1 MAANVAAY
9 RVPARAIRVGIE
21 VLRSRF
27 IASVMRADSVTA
39 ARSQLDRIRDEMA
52 DASHHAYAF
61 RVGYGA
67 SITEGK
73 SDDGEPRGT
82 AGAPILAILRG
93 SDLGDILIVVTRYFG
108 GRKLG
113 TGGLVRAYGDAART
127 ALAELP
133 VEERIEQ
140 LTFTLEVAYPFLER
154 LRRQMTNFGAEEITC
169 EYGVTVLLRVT
180 LAKSTALAFR
190 DAVMEMSAGRI
201 RFHPGCDC
209 EVPGAT

>member
-1 MAANVAAY
+1 MAADRTAY
-9 RVPARAIRVGIE
+9 RVPARALRVEIV

-27 IASVMRADSVTA
+27 IASVMRADSVAA
-39 ARSQLDRIRDEMA
+39 ARSQLSEIRNEMA

-61 RVGYGA
+61 RIGHGA

-113 TGGLVRAYGDAART
+113 TGGLVRAYGDAARA
-127 ALAELP
+127 ALAEIQ
-133 VEERIEQ
+133 VEERVER
-140 LTFTLEVAYPFLER
+140 LTLSLEVPYPFLEQ
-154 LRRQMTNFGAEEITC
+154 LRRQMANFGAEEIAC
-169 EYGVTVLLRVT
+169 EYGATVLVRVL
-180 LAKSTALAFR
+180 LAKSAAPAFH
-190 DAVMEMSAGRI
+190 DVAMELSAGHI
-201 RFHPGCDC
+201 KLHTQPD
-209 EVPGAT
+209 